1 MVPGDGALYEMIGIG
16 GVFVVVN
23 FGVDEIIGVDVI
35 SGMAVFIVAGVDN
48 SVDNSNGKSVT
59 NFITG
64 LTVVVVLFVT
74 FGGSFE

>member
-74 FGGSFE
+74 FDGSFE